1 MVMKALRYIFPIIAS
16 AVALLATNSEGWA
29 TEQTKI
35 PLFHRVLVVNHTA
48 RPLVA
53 DVPPGLIT
61 AILEIR
67 QEDGRWRAVGKLRAP
82 TRACTIPELSE
93 GEVWQFII
101 PDLGTGVPATARLAV
116 GISSEIVY
124 SRPFAAHVDPRTSD
138 TNVDCWLARIR
149 PAQPNQAPIIAAA
162 ESKSGS

>member
-1 MVMKALRYIFPIIAS
+1 MKSLRHIFPMIAS

-29 TEQTKI
+29 AEQPKI

-53 DVPPGLIT
+53 DGPSGLIT

-82 TRACTIPELSE
+82 TRACAIPELSE
-93 GEVWQFII
+93 DEVWQFII

-116 GISSEIVY
+116 GISGETIH
-124 SRPFAAHVDPRTSD
+124 SRPFAAHVDPLTSD
-138 TNVDCWLARIR
+138 TNLDCWLARIR
-149 PAQPNQAPIIAAA
+149 PAQPNQGPIIAVA
-162 ESKSGS
+162 ESKPGN